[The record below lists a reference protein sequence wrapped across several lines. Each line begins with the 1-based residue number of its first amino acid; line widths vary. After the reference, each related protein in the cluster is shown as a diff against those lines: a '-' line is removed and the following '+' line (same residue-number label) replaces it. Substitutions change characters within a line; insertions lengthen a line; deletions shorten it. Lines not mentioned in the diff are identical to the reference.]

1 MGSLD
6 NHYLCWLMNQI
17 HIEGGGPEGY
27 SKLCEVLQGC
37 AFLTFVRMDEN
48 RREEGMDLRDEAED
62 DMNTGDIYGIT
73 VDDPF
78 PYTCSMMELLVVMTR
93 RMHYEMLDSE
103 YEADI
108 GKWAVELLTN
118 AGLSGFTNSAFDK
131 DNNTRNEAEMIIKD
145 IVYHRY
151 GFDGE
156 GSMFPLRQPK
166 YDQRTTELL
175 TQMNN
180 YLAENYD
187 IC

>member
-6 NHYLCWLMNQI
+6 LHYLCWLMNQI
-17 HIEGGGPEGY
+17 HIEGGGPDGY
-27 SKLCEVLQGC
+27 DRLCEVLQSC
-37 AFLTFVRMDEN
+37 AFFTIVRMDEN
-48 RREEGMDLRDEAED
+48 RREEGMSLRNEAED
-62 DMNTGDIYGIT
+62 EMLLEGDTSGIER
-73 VDDPF
+73 PF
-78 PYTCSMMELLVVMTR
+78 PYTCSMMEIIVVMAR
-93 RMHYEMLDSE
+93 RMNYEMLDSE

-108 GKWAVELLTN
+108 GKWAIELLSN
-118 AGLSGFTNSAFDK
+118 AGLSGFTNSMFDK
-131 DNNTRNEAEMIIKD
+131 DPNTRNEVEAIIKD

-156 GSMFPLRQPK
+156 GGLFPLKQPK

>member
-6 NHYLCWLMNQI
+6 KHYLCWLMNQI
-17 HIEGGGPEGY
+17 HIEGGGPDGY
-27 SKLCEVLQGC
+27 SRLCEVLQDC
-37 AFLTFVRMDEN
+37 AFFTIVRMDEN
-48 RREEGMDLRDEAED
+48 RREEGMSLRNEAES
-62 DMNTGDIYGIT
+62 DMAFGGDIRIEQ
-73 VDDPF
+73 PF
-78 PYTCSMMELLVVMTR
+78 VYTCSMMEIIVVMAR
-93 RMHYEMLDSE
+93 RMNYEMLDSE

-108 GKWAVELLTN
+108 GKWAIELFSN
-118 AGLSGFTNSAFDK
+118 AGLSGFTNSVFDSD
-131 DNNTRNEAEMIIKD
+131 DNAKNEAEAVVKD

-156 GSMFPLRQPK
+156 GGLFPLKQPK